1 MHVLTAAEL
10 LEVWES
16 GQDRDPA
23 RRALLVLAAATGDP
37 IADLLAVSIP
47 RRDTLLFDVRRL
59 TFGDELRAIVA
70 CPGCGESLEFT
81 TTVSEFSPVESPP
94 TELVTVQ
101 AGLLQASIRP
111 PTTVDLFAIR
121 DAQSIETARD
131 ELFSRCVESV
141 ERDGAPVKLASLS
154 ADEIAAIAAAASD
167 DPGLSD
173 LVLDLTCAACGAAWQ
188 STFDVAAFLWEEVRA
203 FASRLLPEVHRI
215 ARAYGWSER
224 DILALS
230 PVRRARYLELI
241 EAGV

>member
-10 LEVWES
+10 LEVWET

-23 RRALLVLAAATGDP
+23 RRALVVLAAATGAP
-37 IADLLAVSIP
+37 AADLLAVSIP

-59 TFGDELRAIVA
+59 TFGDELRAIVS
-70 CPGCGESLEFT
+70 CPACGESLEFS
-81 TTVSEFSPVESPP
+81 TTVTAFAPAESPP
-94 TELVTVQ
+94 AESVTIET
-101 AGLLQASIRP
+101 GTLRASIRP
-111 PTTVDLFAIR
+111 PTTVDLLAIR
-121 DAQSIETARD
+121 DARSIETARD
-131 ELFSRCVESV
+131 ELLSRCIESL
-141 ERDGAPVKLASLS
+141 ERDGTPVPLASLG
-154 ADEIAAIAAAASD
+154 ADEIAALAAVASD
-167 DPGLSD
+167 DGALSD
-173 LVLDLTCAACGAAWQ
+173 LVLDLSCAACGAAWQ

-230 PVRRARYLELI
+230 PSRRARYLELI